1 MSVSFIITKLE
12 ELVKQTEQSVS
23 DISDEMEALDP
34 ECKDFETLD
43 FELNHTTGM
52 LLGYRHSL
60 TLAMQNGELNLE

>member
-1 MSVSFIITKLE
+1 
-12 ELVKQTEQSVS
+12 
-23 DISDEMEALDP
+23 MEALDP

-60 TLAMQNGELNLE
+60 TLAMQNGDLNLE

>member
-1 MSVSFIITKLE
+1 MVTLIKQLE
-12 ELVKQTEQSVS
+12 DKVVEIEKSIS
-23 DISDEMEALDP
+23 DISEEMEALDP

-52 LLGYRHSL
+52 LFGYRHSL

>member
-23 DISDEMEALDP
+23 DISEEMELLDP

-43 FELNHTTGM
+43 FELNYTNGM
-52 LLGYRHSL
+52 LIGYRHAL
-60 TLAMQNGELNLE
+60 RIAQKGE